1 MIESPFTD
9 YYDEYF
15 PKEILFIRNPILENW
30 YEKLMFL
37 QLFSKPTPP
46 FGHANELR
54 SLELSLKINRPIS
67 VFDEEWNEQTLSAR
81 EIRRND
87 TRFGMI
93 RIPGKQREV
102 YYVGNKMISVYEKG
116 VIIKPRG
123 NDFLPFPLCKI
134 TQIAGGRNVYYVDV
148 EVNCRLPV
156 FKKVKQK
163 QIAGF
168 LAEFIMD
175 QGDCNEKN

>member
-37 QLFSKPTPP
+37 QLFSKPTPT

-87 TRFGMI
+87 IRFGMI

-102 YYVGNKMISVYEKG
+102 YYVGSKMISVYEKG
-116 VIIKPRG
+116 AIIKPRG

-134 TQIAGGRNVYYVDV
+134 TQIADGRNVYYVDV